1 MFKVQKNPTDRWV
14 KCLSSHGNIRG
25 VAIQARSLVRAM
37 AELHEIRG
45 IPAICLGEAVI
56 GALLVASNAKGEERV
71 NLNIQAAGPVRQALV
86 DAYPDGR
93 VRGYV
98 ISSELAPLP
107 KHGTWGEGLLS
118 VLRTKIE
125 QGSQP
130 YIGTVP
136 LVTGQLA
143 KDLTYY
149 WSQSEQIPSAVGLS
163 VTTDSNGMI
172 VGAGGFLVQA
182 LPGATPEEIQLIE
195 DQIHGIQS
203 LAAEL
208 KDDADPVRL
217 LSTIFQNSAFMVLE
231 KRELSFECQ
240 CSWERV
246 SRAVALVGVDELQ
259 SMLTEDGRAS
269 VRCDFC
275 NQDYLIT
282 GPQLEEMIKSSR
294 QHSGKTT

>member
-1 MFKVQKNPTDRWV
+1 MLKLPRNPSDRWV

-45 IPAICLGEAVI
+45 TPAVCLGEAVI
-56 GALLVASNAKGEERV
+56 GALLVASNAKGTERV
-71 NLNIQAAGPVRQALV
+71 NLNIKAAGPVRQALV

-98 ISSELAPLP
+98 ISSELASLA

-118 VLRTKIE
+118 VLRTKTE
-125 QGSQP
+125 RSHQP

-136 LVTGQLA
+136 LLTGQLA
-143 KDLTYY
+143 KDLTFY

-163 VTTDSNGMI
+163 VTIDDDGKIS
-172 VGAGGFLVQA
+172 GAGGFLVQA
-182 LPGATPEEIQLIE
+182 LPEATPEEVQLIE
-195 DQIHGIQS
+195 NQIHGIQS
-203 LAAEL
+203 LAEEL
-208 KDDADPVRL
+208 QDDADPVRL
-217 LSTIFQNSAFMVLE
+217 LSAIFQNSAFMVLE
-231 KRELSFECQ
+231 KREIAFDCH
-240 CSWERV
+240 CSWEKV
-246 SRAVALVGVDELQ
+246 SRALALVGADELQ

-275 NQDYLIT
+275 NQDYLVT

-294 QHSGKTT
+294 QH